1 MYPIENMIN
10 FDICLDLKSSEKEAK
25 ERKDSS
31 AEKPQ
36 KDDKK
41 DACKHYKD
49 VEKEQLFFLVEEKGM
64 SVRAA
69 AQKLSINVRTVQGWI
84 SKNNKDPQKYIQ
96 WADENTNSVVLEDML
111 DALKSLDIFKS
122 LEVTSISLLDKS
134 VG

>member
-1 MYPIENMIN
+1 
-10 FDICLDLKSSEKEAK
+10 
-25 ERKDSS
+25 
-31 AEKPQ
+31 
-36 KDDKK
+36 
-41 DACKHYKD
+41 
-49 VEKEQLFFLVEEKGM
+49 M

-122 LEVTSISLLDKS
+122 LEVASISLLDKS